1 MEINGIKPQELIKNK
16 GFWLWAILSALITIN
31 LTIFWKM
38 NNVAHVGMIGLYWL
52 AVYSLLWERRKKIY
66 FQQKLIPCIIGIA
79 LIAWTLFVSR
89 SIPTEKE
96 SNLLSI
102 APFIFATGLA
112 LIASGFRGL
121 KEFRGELLIIFFL
134 GVP

>member
-1 MEINGIKPQELIKNK
+1 
-16 GFWLWAILSALITIN
+16 
-31 LTIFWKM
+31 M